1 MSSPTSTD
9 NFTQERP
16 NKPMM
21 KFWGPAAND
30 DSIVRAHERH
40 TAVCRPL
47 AQDPPPRQS
56 AYTPPSPGEPRSH
69 VPTRPPPF
77 LQISYSLHATPPR
90 RLIC

>member
-9 NFTQERP
+9 SFTQERP

-47 AQDPPPRQS
+47 AQDPPPGTVGIC
-56 AYTPPSPGEPRSH
+56 APVTPANHARRCRPVRHRSYRFPKASTPHRPGD
-69 VPTRPPPF
+69 
-77 LQISYSLHATPPR
+77 
-90 RLIC
+90 